1 LFGAV
6 SDIVSHSG
14 IAQQARES
22 GQIGLFGAED
32 NLVPKIDLNLTE
44 DWLESDRLKEEFGAI
59 GFYLSAHPLDSCGK
73 VLERLNVISYGKL
86 EETKISGPVKLA
98 GMVVSKKER
107 ISAKGNKYAFV
118 QVSDSSGSYEIT
130 VFSDLLA
137 TSRDLLEAGNKII
150 INGSAD
156 NKDQLKILANK
167 INSLDE
173 SMEKINAGLKIY
185 SNDASVMKDI
195 KEVLER
201 EGSGHGEVSLV
212 SILDMKEVTINLPGK
227 FPASP
232 AMAQAL
238 KAISG
243 VEDVREV

>member
-1 LFGAV
+1 MKPE
-6 SDIVSHSG
+6 DI
-14 IAQQARES
+14 R
-22 GQIGLFGAED
+22 
-32 NLVPKIDLNLTE
+32 LNIIE

-59 GFYLSAHPLDSCGK
+59 GFYLSAHPLDSCAK

-86 EETKISGPVKLA
+86 EVTKISGPVKMA
-98 GMVVSKKER
+98 GIVVSKKER
-107 ISAKGNKYAFV
+107 VSAKGNKYAFV
-118 QVSDSSGSYEIT
+118 QLSDSSGSYEIT
-130 VFSDLLA
+130 VFSELLA
-137 TSRDLLEAGNKII
+137 TSRELLEAGNKIM
-150 INGSAD
+150 INGSVD

-167 INSLDE
+167 ISSLDK

-185 SNDASVMKDI
+185 SNDASVIKDI
-195 KEVLER
+195 KEVLGS
-201 EGSGHGEVSLV
+201 EGAGNGEIFLV
-212 SILDMKEVTINLPGK
+212 SILDMKEVTINLPGR